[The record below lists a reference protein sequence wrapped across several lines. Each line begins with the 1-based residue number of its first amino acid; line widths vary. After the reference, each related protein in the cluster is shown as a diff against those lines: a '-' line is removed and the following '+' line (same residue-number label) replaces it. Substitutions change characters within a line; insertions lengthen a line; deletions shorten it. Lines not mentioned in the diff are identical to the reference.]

1 MLFYFGR
8 RSSFSFY
15 QQLVRPHSGVGTI
28 DGDSGLTGFVV
39 DQPLFR
45 ASADLNL
52 PLAAIIFRL
61 LIVWALQEVGPIGF
75 AKGIVC
81 AEGETTGL

>member
-1 MLFYFGR
+1 
-8 RSSFSFY
+8 
-15 QQLVRPHSGVGTI
+15 
-28 DGDSGLTGFVV
+28 VV